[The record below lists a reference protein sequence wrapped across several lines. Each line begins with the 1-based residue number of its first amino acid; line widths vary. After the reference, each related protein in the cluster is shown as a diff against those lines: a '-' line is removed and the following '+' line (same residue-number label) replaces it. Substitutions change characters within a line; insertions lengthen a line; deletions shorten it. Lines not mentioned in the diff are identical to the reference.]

1 MAFVDYEV
9 GAETV
14 WEINLF
20 FFSKRSVVFMQGYVR
35 FAVSGCTEKA
45 MKSEDKLANVT
56 FETVTGQCIDGL

>member
-1 MAFVDYEV
+1 
-9 GAETV
+9 
-14 WEINLF
+14 
-20 FFSKRSVVFMQGYVR
+20 MQGYVR